1 MKPVRTKRKDGSVV
15 WLVRWRE
22 RGRDS
27 ARRSKAFSNK
37 ANAEKWITHLRNQK
51 ELGQLATA
59 STIPLAELACI
70 TSSSTSPVWPHAR
83 GATTPAPSSA
93 TSSPAS
99 ETKSSAASTSWPSRA
114 SAATSSAMALTPQ
127 PSAGR

>member
-70 TSSSTSPVWPHAR
+70 YVEQHLPGLATRPRHRAPHPPPPRRPRAPQHQPHGRRELPPRPRAR
-83 GATTPAPSSA
+83 
-93 TSSPAS
+93 
-99 ETKSSAASTSWPSRA
+99 WR
-114 SAATSSAMALTPQ
+114 
-127 PSAGR
+127 